1 MLTKLD
7 NDKTK
12 LVNEHF
18 NSIQTIDADRKK
30 EILWFVCVYR
40 TGWLISCYNSSD
52 ELLELRFK
60 NEPH

>member
-30 EILWFVCVYR
+30 EIL
-40 TGWLISCYNSSD
+40 
-52 ELLELRFK
+52 
-60 NEPH
+60 